1 MPIRI
6 CNDNQSLFKTYKK
19 AESSVGTISSFQYQA
34 PSGMICT
41 QSPGQ
46 TDCEWTMTPEQLQV
60 DSHSFCWDATDSL
73 GLVAERRCLTIKV
86 SKLITRAKSNVSL
99 GSRQQ
104 NHGHFENERHFA
116 RWVR

>member
-1 MPIRI
+1 MI
-6 CNDNQSLFKTYKK
+6 K
-19 AESSVGTISSFQYQA
+19 AESEVGSISSFQYQA

-41 QSPGQ
+41 QKPSLGQ

-86 SKLITRAKSNVSL
+86 FPHNVQSNLHIFRASAVKS
-99 GSRQQ
+99 RT
-104 NHGHFENERHFA
+104 F
-116 RWVR
+116 